1 MRDDYATRTNSAMNY
16 RPLSGH
22 ADRELKG
29 KKVVVSGQCYSEAA
43 LTASALISDVQIAF
57 FAG

>member
-1 MRDDYATRTNSAMNY
+1 MNY